1 MQSKWRYILSQDSF
15 KTNRVTVHHASH
27 ETDALNTDFLITVIV
42 WRHSVFFYHKFD
54 FKQSKKLLARKFY
67 ICLCLKLKP
76 QELKGRKNN
85 QGGFQKFKTLSCING
100 AHQRK

>member
-1 MQSKWRYILSQDSF
+1 MNGATAHRAI
-15 KTNRVTVHHASH
+15 H
-27 ETDALNTDFLITVIV
+27 ETDALNIDFLITVIV
-42 WRHSVFFYHKFD
+42 RRHSGFFSLCHKFD

-85 QGGFQKFKTLSCING
+85 QGGFQKFKTPSCINR